1 MQTLTT
7 VGYGDIG
14 IVTSSEKILCIVQQL
29 VGIIAFSFLAGAITN
44 MIQNF
49 DSNLAANQEKIM
61 TLNRL
66 YKDYDFQADLY
77 YQLLNQIQNVDDKR
91 VF

>member
-14 IVTSSEKILCIVQQL
+14 IVTSSEKILCIIQQL
-29 VGIIAFSFLAGAITN
+29 VGIITFSFLAGAITN

-49 DSNLAANQEKIM
+49 DSNLAANQEKVMI
-61 TLNRL
+61 LNKL

-77 YQLLNQIQNVDDKR
+77 YQLLN
-91 VF
+91 